1 MVILLHFCDI
11 ISLYYWKPQFEGY
24 MIRGIKELLEILFL
38 WGFIYVGSFIFLII
52 GIVHLQSNQ
61 PIIQEQHY
69 HTTKQVFQPPKRVL
83 VEREVCKD
91 IRGCKIVKGKCI
103 DCVMDFVWE

>member
-1 MVILLHFCDI
+1 MTFCGI
-11 ISLYYWKPQFEGY
+11 ISLYYWKPQFESF

>member
-1 MVILLHFCDI
+1 ML
-11 ISLYYWKPQFEGY
+11 K
-24 MIRGIKELLEILFL
+24 GIKELVDLLLL
-38 WGFIYVGSFIFLII
+38 WGFMYVGAFFFLII

-61 PIIQEQHY
+61 PIINEQHY
-69 HTTKQVFQPPKRVL
+69 YTTKQVFQPPKRVL

>member
-69 HTTKQVFQPPKRVL
+69 HTTKQVYQPPKRVL